1 MHDKSSV
8 VIGVRDSRSPPR
20 QQPPPPKQP
29 PPNFRK
35 PWKFW
40 QLLGKMKTIR
50 ADLSENSLKSGNFI
64 KILQTNLGKLSTT
77 PTSAPYADVTMS
89 VI

>member
-1 MHDKSSV
+1 MHGKSSV
-8 VIGVRDSRSPPR
+8 VIGVRDS
-20 QQPPPPKQP
+20 P

-40 QLLGKMKTIR
+40 QLLGKMKTIW

-77 PTSAPYADVTMS
+77 PTSVPYADVCHIKHDSM
-89 VI
+89 

>member
-1 MHDKSSV
+1 MHGKSSI
-8 VIGVRDSRSPPR
+8 VIGVRDS
-20 QQPPPPKQP
+20 P

-64 KILQTNLGKLSTT
+64 KILHTNLGKLSTASL
-77 PTSAPYADVTMS
+77 PPHHDVQYAGCIKRWMYINDV
-89 VI
+89 I